1 MMFMVIVMWIQK
13 ENQDVCKLRLFTL
26 LSLIRSIQ
34 YVFNTPVSSTNKS
47 DRHDINEILLNVA
60 LNTIL

>member
-1 MMFMVIVMWIQK
+1 MVIAMWIQK

-26 LSLIRSIQ
+26 LSLLRSIQ
-34 YVFNTPVSSTNKS
+34 YIVGTPVSSTNKP
-47 DRHDINEILLNVA
+47 DRHDIDEILLNVA